1 MYERE
6 TERKWMNDERPRVL
20 NAGRDYCSKKLIK
33 RVRLYELIRED
44 MNEGRTKPRHDVLDR
59 DIFSF

>member
-1 MYERE
+1 
-6 TERKWMNDERPRVL
+6 MNDERPRVL

-59 DIFSF
+59 DTFSF